1 MHLKKIYTL
10 MKEAMEIVPNFR
22 FLKLGFLG
30 KTSAVVGE
38 SQQLFDRQIK
48 DPPHTLDA
56 IYYAR
61 PMRQAPSELCFF
73 CISRTVMFSSFR

>member
-1 MHLKKIYTL
+1 
-10 MKEAMEIVPNFR
+10 MKRSHGDSPQLQVSEAGISWD
-22 FLKLGFLG
+22 G